1 MADIAANYDKGQ
13 QQRQVRKLTDKRK
26 TESKK
31 FGEELKKL
39 MHLAGLKEREL
50 ANFINYDITSISK
63 WVNGAKLPSKRN
75 RSEIIYTLAECF
87 AQNIKDVGADAAEIA
102 EELLNACRKDELF
115 KEMEIQGTHSL
126 SFVDSR
132 KDFFDVLEK
141 LFRQVSALD
150 DHTVEIAASFN
161 VLEHLGHR
169 FYELI
174 QKLPSAGTKRFSMK
188 MCMNMPEQ
196 EVENKLYCDMLLNIV
211 AGYERA
217 EISIVAAKEQTP
229 WIIVVNGF
237 FYIQIL
243 YQKEDDFAACFSTD
257 PEVASMF
264 RRIGREIFENAEQVL
279 SYASP
284 ENLRKTNV
292 QLDSYSCRRQRLFFN
307 EAPAMLLPENVME
320 ELAKQSENKD
330 YSDYLRKLKKVFSSY
345 TYNARVDLL
354 LFSSVI
360 SEYIATGELSLGNV
374 PHHLTEKQVK
384 DHINYISR
392 CMEENHGFK
401 VYVLRDTVNESEN
414 LRMFPSIFIDTMAV
428 TLENSRRKPNENY
441 HISMYPQII
450 RVFEKYFDAMIQRPD
465 CYELT
470 PEEMRRYL

>member
-1 MADIAANYDKGQ
+1 
-13 QQRQVRKLTDKRK
+13 
-26 TESKK
+26 
-31 FGEELKKL
+31 
-39 MHLAGLKEREL
+39 
-50 ANFINYDITSISK
+50 
-63 WVNGAKLPSKRN
+63 
-75 RSEIIYTLAECF
+75 
-87 AQNIKDVGADAAEIA
+87 
-102 EELLNACRKDELF
+102 
-115 KEMEIQGTHSL
+115 
-126 SFVDSR
+126 
-132 KDFFDVLEK
+132 
-141 LFRQVSALD
+141 
-150 DHTVEIAASFN
+150 
-161 VLEHLGHR
+161 
-169 FYELI
+169 
-174 QKLPSAGTKRFSMK
+174 MK

-320 ELAKQSENKD
+320 ELAKQSESND
-330 YSDYLRKLKKVFSSY
+330 YSDYLGKLKKVFSSY
-345 TYNARVDLL
+345 TYNARVELL

-470 PEEMRRYL
+470 PEELRRYL

>member
-1 MADIAANYDKGQ
+1 MAD
-13 QQRQVRKLTDKRK
+13 LRK

-31 FGEELKKL
+31 FGEELRKL
-39 MHLAGLKEREL
+39 MELSGLKEREL
-50 ANFINYDITSISK
+50 ADSINYDITSISK
-63 WVNGAKLPSKRN
+63 WINGAKLPSRRN
-75 RSEIIYTLAECF
+75 REEIVRALSECF
-87 AQNIKDVGADAAEIA
+87 ARNMEDSSVDAGKIA

-126 SFVDSR
+126 AFVDSR

-141 LFRQVSALD
+141 LFRQLSALD
-150 DHTVEIAASFN
+150 DHMVEISASFN
-161 VLEHLGHR
+161 VLEYLGHR

-174 QKLPSAGTKRFSMK
+174 QKLPSIGTKRFGMR
-188 MCMNMPEQ
+188 MCMNVPTQ
-196 EVENKLYCDMLLNIV
+196 ETENKLYCDMLLNIV
-211 AGYERA
+211 ASYERA
-217 EISIVAAKEQTP
+217 EISIVEAKDHMP
-229 WIIVVNGF
+229 WIIMVNGF

-264 RRIGREIFENAEQVL
+264 RRIGRGMFESSKQIL

-320 ELAKQSENKD
+320 ELAREAEHKD

-354 LFSSVI
+354 LFSSVL
-360 SEYIATGELSLGNV
+360 SDYIATGELSLGNV
-374 PHHLTEKQVK
+374 AHHLTENQVR
-384 DHINYISR
+384 DHINYMSK
-392 CMEENHGFK
+392 CMEENPGFK
-401 VYVLRDTVNESEN
+401 VYILRDTVSETEN
-414 LRMFPSIFIDTMAV
+414 LRRFPSIFIDSMAV

-441 HISMYPQII
+441 HISMYPQIMKA
-450 RVFEKYFDAMIQRPD
+450 FEKYFDTIIQRPD

-470 PEEMRRYL
+470 PEELRRYL

>member
-1 MADIAANYDKGQ
+1 MA
-13 QQRQVRKLTDKRK
+13 L
-26 TESKK
+26 S
-31 FGEELKKL
+31 
-39 MHLAGLKEREL
+39 GLKEKEL
-50 ANFINYDITSISK
+50 AASINYDITSISK

-75 RSEIIYTLAECF
+75 RGEIIGSLAEYI
-87 AQNIKDVGADAAEIA
+87 ARNMHTPQADAGEIA
-102 EELLNACRKDELF
+102 EGLLNACRKDEMF

-132 KDFFDVLEK
+132 KAFFDVLER

-150 DHTVEIAASFN
+150 DHTVEISASFN
-161 VLEHLGHR
+161 VLEYLGRR
-169 FYELI
+169 FYELL
-174 QKLPSAGTKRFSMK
+174 QKLPSAGTKRFGMK
-188 MCMNMPEQ
+188 MCMNVPEQ

-217 EISIVAAKEQTP
+217 EISIVETKKEQMP
-229 WIIVVNGF
+229 RIIVVNGF
-237 FYIQIL
+237 FYIQVL

-257 PEVASMF
+257 PEVAAMF
-264 RRIGREIFENAEQVL
+264 RRITGGLFERSKQIL

-307 EAPAMLLPENVME
+307 EAPAMLLPENVMD
-320 ELAKQSENKD
+320 ELAEQTAQKD

-360 SEYIATGELSLGNV
+360 SEYIGTGELSLGNV
-374 PHHLTEKQVK
+374 EHRLTEKQVR
-384 DHINYISR
+384 DHISYISR
-392 CMEENHGFK
+392 CMEENPGFK
-401 VYVLRDTVNESEN
+401 VYILRDTVSGTEN
-414 LRMFPSIFIDTMAV
+414 LRKLPSIFIDSMAV
-428 TLENSRRKPNENY
+428 TLENSRKKPNENY
-441 HISMYPQII
+441 HISMYPQIMKA
-450 RVFEKYFDAMIQRPD
+450 FEKYFDAIIQRPD

-470 PEEMRRYL
+470 PEELRRYL